1 MGNYA
6 ATRKQDETSSL
17 TLGDDDPSALVNKK
31 DQESM
36 LSMES
41 YTTKKNRTNY
51 LELYRLYRQTL
62 PYVIEDYLGINM
74 NYYTST
80 QVPNNLITIPER
92 RIVKDNQLED
102 LKKLVYKGMIEID
115 DPIDSYSKH
124 TLLHDAVTMNR

>member
-1 MGNYA
+1 MGNYS

-80 QVPNNLITIPER
+80 
-92 RIVKDNQLED
+92 
-102 LKKLVYKGMIEID
+102 
-115 DPIDSYSKH
+115 
-124 TLLHDAVTMNR
+124 

>member
-51 LELYRLYRQTL
+51 LEIYRLYR
-62 PYVIEDYLGINM
+62 
-74 NYYTST
+74 
-80 QVPNNLITIPER
+80 
-92 RIVKDNQLED
+92 
-102 LKKLVYKGMIEID
+102 
-115 DPIDSYSKH
+115 
-124 TLLHDAVTMNR
+124 